1 MLELKFMELILELP
15 DGLVLSCHLQVDA
28 ARFFHHLIDNKLVIP
43 SYLKAS
49 NPNLEGDLEP
59 V

>member
-1 MLELKFMELILELP
+1 MELILELP